1 MQCLV
6 YGLPMKLK
14 KLKTLIGV
22 GVLLVAVLFIFTLEY
37 EVRGPEGWP
46 STVKLYRNRV
56 TGLTWAV
63 DTETR
68 QTLFM
73 YWPEYDMHVHPVKI
87 EKIDSNHWQVVLE
100 DPNRH

>member
-1 MQCLV
+1 MPILTR
-6 YGLPMKLK
+6 K
-14 KLKTLIGV
+14 KLGTLIGV
-22 GVLLVAVLFIFTLEY
+22 AGLLAAVLFIFSLEV
-37 EVRGPEGWP
+37 EVSRPNGWP

-56 TGLTWAV
+56 TGVTWAV

-87 EKIDSNHWQVVLE
+87 EKIDSNHWQVVFE
-100 DPNRH
+100 DPSAH